1 MVHVDVCSLTIFLLR
16 LSMCPCCVSMLC
28 LHVVSQM
35 QLVEV
40 FGSTKECT
48 GTEKDTAPT
57 AAKAKAAAETEE
69 EKEEA
74 AEEEDQEKAAAAEE
88 AAAPNV
94 AALLAPLDF
103 LAAKYQCPS
112 WFGQP
117 LCSGICIAKFC
128 ASPITKC
135 ITNHTCRTRLFSM
148 NACMQR

>member
-1 MVHVDVCSLTIFLLR
+1 
-16 LSMCPCCVSMLC
+16 MLC

-57 AAKAKAAAETEE
+57 AAKAKAAAETKEETAEE

-74 AEEEDQEKAAAAEE
+74 VEEEDKEKAAAAEE
-88 AAAPNV
+88 AAAPNMP
-94 AALLAPLDF
+94 ALLAPLDF

-135 ITNHTCRTRLFSM
+135 ITNHTCRTRLFAM